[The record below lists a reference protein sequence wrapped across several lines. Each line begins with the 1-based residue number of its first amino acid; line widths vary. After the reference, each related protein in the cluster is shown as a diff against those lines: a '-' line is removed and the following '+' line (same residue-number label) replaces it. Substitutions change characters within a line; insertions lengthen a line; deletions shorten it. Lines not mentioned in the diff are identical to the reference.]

1 MVLVPE
7 EKLVVIKTEKAM
19 LSPSNENGKEIVF
32 PVDCDVD
39 SSLEIEVT
47 MANMHQF
54 VVHGEK
60 YPRVSENM
68 TEQDF
73 QNWKNSY
80 L

>member
-1 MVLVPE
+1 MELVPE

-19 LSPSNENGKEIVF
+19 LSPSNENVKETVF

-54 VVHGEK
+54 VVPGEK
-60 YPRVSENM
+60 YPPVSENM
-68 TEQDF
+68 TEEDF
-73 QNWKNSY
+73 ENWKNSY

>member
-1 MVLVPE
+1 MELVPE

-19 LSPSNENGKEIVF
+19 LSPSNENVKEIVF

>member
-1 MVLVPE
+1 
-7 EKLVVIKTEKAM
+7 M
-19 LSPSNENGKEIVF
+19 LSPSNENVKETVF

-60 YPRVSENM
+60 YPRV
-68 TEQDF
+68 Q
-73 QNWKNSY
+73 KI
-80 L
+80 